1 MKKIN
6 DLKIGTRLNLI
17 LSIAFVFIISAL
29 GLYNISTQKKQ
40 IITDTDTRLME
51 QVDDLAIIISEQV
64 AQNQKTTENALSVCE
79 QVALNS
85 GRFASASQYLNIEA
99 KNQET
104 NEINQVQL
112 KRTFLGGKALYNSTE
127 FVDKVTELTGV
138 VSSILQKIPQGYVR
152 ISTSITQADGAR
164 AINTYIPNSSPVAV
178 AMNNGETYKG
188 RAIIL
193 GEWYLTAYKP
203 IKLDDGTILVLFS
216 GMNDKNL
223 KSLKEIFN
231 SKKYFETGYPYLVD
245 NNGNFIIH
253 PKFEGENY
261 ASSEFFKQ
269 IIADDDGYGKSNYL
283 WEGKMKSQY
292 FKYLKPIESYV
303 AVTLYQDEFLKVIR
317 RTQMAS
323 IVAVIVGISIFLII
337 NTLISRSITK
347 ALKMGVDFAKRI
359 ANGDLTV
366 KLNVK
371 QKDEIGELAAA
382 LSLML
387 EKLKEIVL
395 NIRNGADGI
404 ASASEQISNSS
415 QQLSQ
420 GASEQAASTE
430 EISTSM
436 EEMVSNIQQNTE
448 NALQTEQISKKASES
463 MIEMNS
469 TGRKSLD
476 SIKIIAE
483 KITIINDIAFQT
495 NLLALNAAVEAARAG
510 EHGRG
515 FAVVAA
521 EVRKLAERSKL
532 AADEIE
538 NLSKNSLKITE
549 DTSQLLDNLV
559 PEIQKTSQLI
569 REIAAAS
576 TEQNS
581 GADQINS
588 AIQQLNVVTQQNAAS
603 SEEMATSA
611 EELTSQADS
620 LKLAVS
626 FFTLAE
632 EETHSKSIR
641 NVNRKPKSE
650 KPAEK
655 PLTSTNKKTQ
665 NAVAK
670 AASMASFDSEFESY

>member
-216 GMNDKNL
+216 GMNEKNL

-245 NNGNFIIH
+245 NNG
-253 PKFEGENY
+253 
-261 ASSEFFKQ
+261 
-269 IIADDDGYGKSNYL
+269 NYL